1 MEDADEEINSRGS
14 SFAPPTWISFSS
26 FPPQASP
33 SPRRISSNFTPPTRP
48 VRAAKQLAWVCG
60 AEEAS
65 SAKSI
70 GGGLNSEEA
79 AAWELFSPI
88 HRVLI
93 VAVIA
98 VAAANSKKNK
108 QIIQLKK
115 SVEIRDQVLLGMQQ
129 KLESICKQVDCFK
142 DQPDIPSYN
151 FMISG
156 CGCRLCGNHQL
167 PSVPKKANSSAKAVD
182 DEAMIKCRIPVENDT
197 EPEECRMS
205 DLSDWA
211 PSVSSTVDGQW
222 STTSI
227 ELDLCKELKDK
238 DAIVNELLAFL
249 NTTESNGSKRISELE
264 DIIQHKNMIITKLR
278 KDSLV
283 LEQKVMHLTRLRRA
297 STSKSSLRS
306 RKLPTMTD
314 NLVYDMDS
322 TTSPSSDSDSSTK
335 KHQVSRLKNEDQ
347 VLSVK
352 TNNDQSNTSSSR
364 GKQKTRQPN
373 CAELMVKST
382 KKPPRP
388 ISPLKDK
395 PMNQQAHSLN
405 VSRDFKSRSGTTK
418 TRVSSSHIRW
428 V

>member
-115 SVEIRDQVLLGMQQ
+115 SVEIR
-129 KLESICKQVDCFK
+129 
-142 DQPDIPSYN
+142 
-151 FMISG
+151 
-156 CGCRLCGNHQL
+156 
-167 PSVPKKANSSAKAVD
+167 ANSSAKAVD